1 MFSIL
6 FGYDGQ
12 VADLEPVVRGE
23 ILQGV
28 LVILGDLIRGKPR
41 RHDRQV
47 CREATVFVGKVRMK
61 AREKGNKGNLQ
72 ARVAT
77 LRDIGMLSFPPSS
90 CFLFFSFFPFSLPVC
105 FFLSFLLR

>member
-72 ARVAT
+72 AKVAT

-90 CFLFFSFFPFSLPVC
+90 CFRFFFSFFPSCVLL
-105 FFLSFLLR
+105 FFCSS